1 MTSAQRN
8 ECEKS
13 DDQSVA
19 IVESVY
25 LGDVGCLLGI
35 SNCTLHQFDAQRIKL
50 LAGHLMDVSHV
61 FVAPEL

>member
-1 MTSAQRN
+1 VLTDAQSRDCTSAQRN

-25 LGDVGCLLGI
+25 LGDVSCSLELVTARSI
-35 SNCTLHQFDAQRIKL
+35 SSMPSA
-50 LAGHLMDVSHV
+50 
-61 FVAPEL
+61 